1 MADSDLPGPH
11 SSTLGRR
18 SLCLDMKSEAM
29 LDSQRTGLTI
39 CLGKHFLM
47 CWAVVT
53 TLRMSHE
60 KSLSLLVSYLL
71 S

>member
-1 MADSDLPGPH
+1 M
-11 SSTLGRR
+11 
-18 SLCLDMKSEAM
+18 DMKSEAM

-39 CLGKHFLM
+39 CRGKHFLM